1 MFYKKAALKNFAIFT
16 GKNLC
21 WSLFLN
27 ENAGR
32 KSSNIIKERL
42 HHRSFPIEIAKFLKA
57 VALTQLVITCSK
69 LAIETLEQGLKYV
82 QS

>member
-32 KSSNIIKERL
+32 KSSNIIKESL
-42 HHRSFPIEIAKFLKA
+42 HHRSFPIENAKFLIT
-57 VALTQLVITCSK
+57 VVLTQLVITCSK